1 MTVPAP
7 GNVAGMDMSD
17 PTDTEGQE
25 RERAKNALNQKR
37 ARDTEKADLKWL
49 MGSKRGRRI
58 VRRWLEDVGVFL
70 YSHEK
75 QTGVPGTSFD
85 ANPVTMAYVEGRM
98 SHGRKVEY
106 LVLMACPEQFVL
118 MQQEAKDDY
127 RNSDNGTRED

>member
-1 MTVPAP
+1 MTRPAP

-17 PTDTEGQE
+17 PTDTEGQA
-25 RERAKNALNQKR
+25 RERAEKERRNKQ

-85 ANPVTMAYVEGRM
+85 ANPVTMAYIEGRM

-118 MQQEAKDDY
+118 MQQEAKNDY
-127 RNSDNGTRED
+127 RNSDDGIRED